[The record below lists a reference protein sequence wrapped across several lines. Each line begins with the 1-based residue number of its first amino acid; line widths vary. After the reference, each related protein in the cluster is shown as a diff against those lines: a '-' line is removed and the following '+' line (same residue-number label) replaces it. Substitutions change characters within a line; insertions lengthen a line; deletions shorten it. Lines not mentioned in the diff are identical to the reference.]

1 MYDVDAFKR
10 GGRKRKIPARIEAEL
25 VSWEILNEMRF
36 FGLDK
41 RLEMIL
47 SRYGI
52 IVKRK
57 TLQDLYARNKVTFR
71 QPSKVLRVSEAHE
84 ARLMRERAN
93 FAVRYTEVLMRNDGD
108 NLCYMDETT

>member
-25 VSWEILNEMRF
+25 VSWELLNEMRF

-52 IVKRK
+52 SV
-57 TLQDLYARNKVTFR
+57 
-71 QPSKVLRVSEAHE
+71 
-84 ARLMRERAN
+84 
-93 FAVRYTEVLMRNDGD
+93 
-108 NLCYMDETT
+108 